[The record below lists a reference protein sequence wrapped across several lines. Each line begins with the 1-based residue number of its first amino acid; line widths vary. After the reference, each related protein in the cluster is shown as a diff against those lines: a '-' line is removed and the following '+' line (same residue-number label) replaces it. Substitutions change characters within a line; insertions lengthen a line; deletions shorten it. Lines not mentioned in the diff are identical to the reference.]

1 MTEEKQEAAK
11 AAHVPPE
18 AANAPAEALD
28 AASGQEFI
36 DDFGDMD
43 IDSLIPAMTIDKSI
57 VEPEPDNMVENEDL
71 WGIYN
76 EILENC
82 RKDRVAVDDVLV
94 NFVDMVMNEGD
105 ASSASKEAIVNLLK
119 IKSDSSDKMSK
130 VADLMTRIKLK
141 ERDTYPRYLAAQ
153 QNNKVVIEGSKREMI
168 KSINKLAAR
177 KKLSAR
183 TNNDEAN

>member
-1 MTEEKQEAAK
+1 MTEKKQEAD
-11 AAHVPPE
+11 
-18 AANAPAEALD
+18 NAPAKAHESSSA
-28 AASGQEFI
+28 QEFV
-36 DDFGDMD
+36 DDFGDID
-43 IDSLIPAMTIDKSI
+43 IESLIPSMTIDKNI
-57 VEPEPDNMVENEDL
+57 EPKKDDMVKDEDL
-71 WGIYN
+71 WNIYN

-94 NFVDMVMNEGD
+94 NFVDMVINEGD

-130 VADLMTRIKLK
+130 IADLMTRIKLK

-153 QNNKVVIEGSKREMI
+153 QNNKIVIEGSKREMI

>member
-1 MTEEKQEAAK
+1 MAEEKPQ
-11 AAHVPPE
+11 
-18 AANAPAEALD
+18 AENKEKED
-28 AASGQEFI
+28 AEFM

-43 IDSLIPAMTIDKSI
+43 IDQLVPSMNVNEAPE
-57 VEPEPDNMVENEDL
+57 EPEEQIVENEDL
-71 WGIYN
+71 LGLYT

-82 RKDRVAVDDVLV
+82 RKDRENVDDILV

-119 IKSDSSDKMSK
+119 IKSDTSDKMSK

-141 ERDTYPRYLAAQ
+141 ERDTFPRYLAAQ

-168 KSINKLAAR
+168 KSINKIAQK
-177 KKLSAR
+177 KKLTQR
-183 TNNDEAN
+183 NDEQ

>member
-1 MTEEKQEAAK
+1 MTEEKQE
-11 AAHVPPE
+11 V
-18 AANAPAEALD
+18 ANAPAKAHESLSA
-28 AASGQEFI
+28 QEFV
-36 DDFGDMD
+36 DDFGDID
-43 IDSLIPAMTIDKSI
+43 IDSLIPSMTIDKNMM
-57 VEPEPDNMVENEDL
+57 EPKQDDMVKDEDL
-71 WGIYN
+71 WNIYH

-94 NFVDMVMNEGD
+94 NFVDMVINEGD

-130 VADLMTRIKLK
+130 IADLMTRIKLK

-153 QNNKVVIEGSKREMI
+153 QNNKIVIEGSKREMI